1 MSLNLMPVMV
11 LSGTTTGTG
20 CAENSEVLPAASV
33 AVAVINW
40 PAVTAAGKV

>member
-1 MSLNLMPVMV
+1 MSLNLMSVMV
-11 LSGTTTGTG
+11 LCGTTTGTG
-20 CAENSEVLPAASV
+20 CAENSEVLPATSV